1 MLNVLPSFFQNNIF
15 AYIELIFYMLIYLI
29 FLFVIIYLI
38 MFLLAW
44 LIIPRDQHHKRE
56 AIHSLEEKYKKGEI
70 SKKTF
75 LEKKEDIES

>member
-1 MLNVLPSFFQNNIF
+1 
-15 AYIELIFYMLIYLI
+15 
-29 FLFVIIYLI
+29 